1 MQVVQVLKPI
11 GPETRGG
18 AQRTTASVQEVA
30 GDAYV
35 VAKPY
40 KGEINICKV
49 RAKMDI
55 DKFSEVQRTQ
65 CTLSRRK

>member
-1 MQVVQVLKPI
+1 
-11 GPETRGG
+11 
-18 AQRTTASVQEVA
+18 VA
-30 GDAYV
+30 GGAYV

-55 DKFSEVQRTQ
+55 DKFSEVQRTHMYFVLAKVIKL
-65 CTLSRRK
+65 LSIDVDRYYWMSW